1 MSRRNRNNSSSIEGK
16 YAHSPYNA
24 PEFIR
29 PKLNSAR
36 GVSRRG
42 PSRGSPSR
50 QRKRTPSKK
59 KLEPLALETSEN
71 MMALAMEA
79 MTKMA
84 ELHHEEKITHK
95 MEFQNEKHVND
106 GRRKYFLRHRT

>member
-1 MSRRNRNNSSSIEGK
+1 MSRRNRNNGSSINMHLEGK

-36 GVSRRG
+36 GVRRRG

-50 QRKRTPSKK
+50 QRRRTPSKK
-59 KLEPLALETSEN
+59 KLEPLAQETNEE
-71 MMALAMEA
+71 MMALND
-79 MTKMA
+79 KRR
-84 ELHHEEKITHK
+84 ITQK
-95 MEFQNEKHVND
+95 MEFQNRKHVND
-106 GRRKYFLRHRT
+106 GKKNIS